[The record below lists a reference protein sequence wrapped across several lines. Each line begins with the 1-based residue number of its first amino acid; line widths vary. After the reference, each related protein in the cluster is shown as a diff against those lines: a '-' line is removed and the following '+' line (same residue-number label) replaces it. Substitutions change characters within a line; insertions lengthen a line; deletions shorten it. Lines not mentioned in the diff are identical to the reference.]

1 MGSGGALRRAKG
13 CGAWRGPR
21 GFGFYFEGHK
31 QSAGRAPSS
40 FQRVTPTAA
49 GTARRGRGGGPSTDG
64 VAVWTRAVGRVRL
77 KTYLEGKA
85 REIS

>member
-21 GFGFYFEGHK
+21 GFGFYFEGHR

-49 GTARRGRGGGPSTDG
+49 GTARGGGGGASTDG
-64 VAVWTRAVGRVRL
+64 SGL
-77 KTYLEGKA
+77 DQGGGKGQTQN
-85 REIS
+85 IS